1 MTRSVQSDASAELA
15 GDART
20 SDARLARLSVTTE
33 STLALG
39 SLVLVGLH
47 VADDSF
53 LNPEPGT
60 SPLDHLASGLVP
72 LAALTL
78 AAVVY
83 WRARAGLRAVIALV
97 AGSLAVVVGA
107 ASAGYE
113 TVTVGPSGDDYTG
126 LAAIPAGIVLIA
138 LGVMTLWRSR
148 RLNERQW
155 RRYLRRSLLAV
166 AGFVAA
172 AQILGGVGLGYVSTH
187 VIRQYVPSAN
197 LGTAYEEVSFVT
209 SDGLRLEGWY
219 VPSRNGAAVIAFPG
233 RSGSQKY
240 ARMLARHGYGVV
252 LFDRRGEG
260 RSEGDSNLFGWG
272 GEKDIYAAVDFL
284 TDRPEVDPA
293 RIGGIGLSVGG
304 ELMLEAAAESDLLA
318 AVVSDGAGTRSLL
331 EDLDDIPSPGKWLGL
346 PFLVA
351 KTGAVAL
358 FSNTAPPPELTEL
371 VPRIAPT
378 PLLLIWAPASGGE
391 DMNPLY
397 YRLAGRPK
405 AIWAIPEAGHTQGI
419 TARPKEYER
428 RVVDFFDR
436 ALLSKGEGK

>member
-1 MTRSVQSDASAELA
+1 MSTTARSVAAP
-15 GDART
+15 RV
-20 SDARLARLSVTTE
+20 LSIE
-33 STLALG
+33 SILALG
-39 SLVLVGLH
+39 SLGIVGLH
-47 VADDSF
+47 IADDSF

-72 LAALTL
+72 LAALAL

-83 WRARAGLRAVIALV
+83 RRARAGLRAVIALV
-97 AGSLAVVVGA
+97 AGVLAVVVGA

-113 TVTVGPSGDDYTG
+113 AATVGPSGDDYTG
-126 LAAIPAGIVLIA
+126 LAVIPAGLLLVA
-138 LGVMTLWRSR
+138 LGVVTLWRSR
-148 RLNERQW
+148 WLDEPLW
-155 RRYLRRSLLAV
+155 RRYLRRSLLAA
-166 AGFVAA
+166 AGCVAA
-172 AQILGGVGLGYVSTH
+172 VQILGGIGFGYASTH
-187 VIRQYVPSAN
+187 VMRQYVPTAK
-197 LGTAYEEVSFVT
+197 LGTAYEDVSFVT

-233 RSGSQKY
+233 RSGTQKH
-240 ARMLARHGYGVV
+240 ARMLARNGYGVL

-284 TDRPEVDPA
+284 RDRPEVDPA

-331 EDLDDIPSPGKWLGL
+331 EDLDDIPSPSKWLGL

-351 KTGAVAL
+351 KTGAVAV

-391 DMNPLY
+391 DMNPTY

-405 AIWAIPEAGHTQGI
+405 TIWAIPEAGHIQGI

-428 RVVDFFDR
+428 RVVDFFDE
-436 ALLSKGEGK
+436 ALLSKGVGK

>member
-1 MTRSVQSDASAELA
+1 MTRSVHSAASAKLA
-15 GDART
+15 GDSRT
-20 SDARLARLSVTTE
+20 TGFRLTRLSLTME
-33 STLALG
+33 STLALA
-39 SLVLVGLH
+39 SLGIVGLH
-47 VADDSF
+47 LVDDSF

-78 AAVVY
+78 AAVAY
-83 WRARAGLRAVIALV
+83 RRARAGVRAVFALV
-97 AGSLAVVVGA
+97 AGLLAIVAGA

-113 TVTVGPSGDDYTG
+113 TATVGPSGDDYTG
-126 LAAIPAGIVLIA
+126 LAVIPAGLLLVA
-138 LGVMTLWRSR
+138 LGAVTLWRSR
-148 RLNERQW
+148 RLDERLW
-155 RRYLRRSLLAV
+155 RRYLRRSLIAA
-166 AGFVAA
+166 AGGVAA
-172 AQILGGVGLGYVSTH
+172 VQILGGIGFGYASTH
-187 VIRQYVPSAN
+187 VMRQYVPTAK
-197 LGTAYEEVSFVT
+197 LGAAYEDVSFVT
-209 SDGLRLEGWY
+209 SDGLKLEGWY

-233 RSGSQKY
+233 RSGTQKH
-240 ARMLARHGYGVV
+240 ARMLARRGYGVL

-260 RSEGDSNLFGWG
+260 ASDGDSNLFGWG

-284 TDRPEVDPA
+284 RRRPEVDPA
-293 RIGGIGLSVGG
+293 RVGGIGLSVGG
-304 ELMLEAAAESDLLA
+304 ELMLEAAAESDVLA

-346 PFLVA
+346 PFLAA
-351 KTGAVAL
+351 KTGAVAV
-358 FSNTAPPPELTEL
+358 FSNTAPPPKLTEL

-391 DMNPLY
+391 DMNPIY

-405 AIWAIPEAGHTQGI
+405 AIWAIPEAGHIQGI

-436 ALLSKGEGK
+436 ALLSKGVGK